1 MDRILHDASY
11 SQEILQL
18 TADTLILV
26 DAEGVCRDVSI
37 HSDLCFMQEKY
48 LLGKN
53 VFDILPEHTRNKV
66 YPEFKRVLNEKVSV
80 TKNFKLPFTHKTYY
94 FKCIMQPYRDMVLCQ
109 YRDITERCNIRL
121 ELEKANERFKEI
133 QRLGRIAIWRYSLLN
148 DAISYDYSPKSEE
161 KDGKAQFK
169 TADYVSHIYKEDK
182 ELFLTWL
189 NNSINNDTFEP
200 VSYRI
205 HHDNDLLYIRML
217 AYTRIRKGSDE
228 IELEGYIQDMT
239 EIRRKERNL
248 DTLTHAI
255 NNAAEEIFAAKED
268 GTLTFVNKKFRELHR
283 VPQNVPLS
291 ELKIHTLPYGAMPEE
306 RWKNMYAIMEVNSY
320 KSFTVPNPIK
330 ENKELLA
337 LEIVTYTVVDENNE
351 KNIWIFGRDI
361 SDQIKFETEIKRT
374 NQILDVTMKNLPASI
389 VVKDVLN
396 NFSYIYR
403 NRDINYNIISDYKM
417 FVGKT
422 DFDVHP
428 YDEAAEKR
436 LLDIEVYQQKKV
448 IHDVLEN
455 HDDKG
460 HVVILDRKKVLVEHK
475 DFSPIVLNIEWD
487 ITELELTKR
496 ELTAAKEKA
505 ERSDRFKSSFLANM
519 SHEIRTPL
527 NAIVGFSRII
537 ADCDNFDERKEYY
550 SIVEANNERL
560 LELINEILDLSK
572 IESGIVDFS
581 IEPVNLFDLC
591 KEIHNAHIFRCPQGV
606 ELIFEKYEPNLVIS
620 SDKNRLFQ
628 VYSNLIGNAF
638 KFVSTGSVKFGYSLE
653 NKLVKFYVTDSGTGI
668 AEDKINK
675 IFDRFVKGENSIQ
688 GTGLGL
694 SICKTII
701 DRLGGNI
708 SVEST
713 LGIGTTF
720 TFTLPCGKFTKKKTH
735 KLSKEGIVT
744 MSSSK
749 SILDNDW
756 ERANVRKENV
766 DKEENEADTILIAE
780 DMDSN
785 FELLNAILS
794 STYNLIRARDGI
806 EAVSLFNDKKPDL
819 ILMDIKM
826 PNMDGLDATRIIR
839 ELSPNIPIIALSA
852 YAYKQD
858 TEEALAAG
866 CNDFLAKPLS
876 VAKLKLILNKWLKN
890 QI

>member
-1 MDRILHDASY
+1 M
-11 SQEILQL
+11 
-18 TADTLILV
+18 
-26 DAEGVCRDVSI
+26 
-37 HSDLCFMQEKY
+37 
-48 LLGKN
+48 
-53 VFDILPEHTRNKV
+53 
-66 YPEFKRVLNEKVSV
+66 
-80 TKNFKLPFTHKTYY
+80 
-94 FKCIMQPYRDMVLCQ
+94 
-109 YRDITERCNIRL
+109 
-121 ELEKANERFKEI
+121 
-133 QRLGRIAIWRYSLLN
+133 
-148 DAISYDYSPKSEE
+148 
-161 KDGKAQFK
+161 
-169 TADYVSHIYKEDK
+169 
-182 ELFLTWL
+182 
-189 NNSINNDTFEP
+189 
-200 VSYRI
+200 
-205 HHDNDLLYIRML
+205 
-217 AYTRIRKGSDE
+217 
-228 IELEGYIQDMT
+228 
-239 EIRRKERNL
+239 
-248 DTLTHAI
+248 
-255 NNAAEEIFAAKED
+255 
-268 GTLTFVNKKFRELHR
+268 
-283 VPQNVPLS
+283 
-291 ELKIHTLPYGAMPEE
+291 
-306 RWKNMYAIMEVNSY
+306 
-320 KSFTVPNPIK
+320 PNPIK

-455 HDDKG
+455 LDDKG

-475 DFSPIVLNIEWD
+475 DFSPIILNIEWD

-537 ADCDNFDERKEYY
+537 ADCDNFDERREYY

-581 IEPVNLFDLC
+581 IGPVNLFDLC
-591 KEIHNAHIFRCPQGV
+591 KEIYNAHIFRCPQGV

-701 DRLGGNI
+701 ERLGGNI

-735 KLSKEGIVT
+735 KLSEEGIVT

-806 EAVSLFNDKKPDL
+806 EAVNLFNDKKPDL

-876 VAKLKLILNKWLKN
+876 VAKLKQILNKWLKN
-890 QI
+890 

>member
-1 MDRILHDASY
+1 MDRILRDASY

-121 ELEKANERFKEI
+121 ELERTNEKLLQVQKTAQISVWKYNSANEI
-133 QRLGRIAIWRYSLLN
+133 ITSIPLSLLN
-148 DAISYDYSPKSEE
+148 IINEPRTVTKTHYAKYIQEDDQEKFLAWLENCVNGNIDQSFNYLTTYSGLPIYIKVQTYSRTINS
-161 KDGKAQFK
+161 DGS
-169 TADYVSHIYKEDK
+169 V
-182 ELFLTWL
+182 
-189 NNSINNDTFEP
+189 
-200 VSYRI
+200 
-205 HHDNDLLYIRML
+205 
-217 AYTRIRKGSDE
+217 
-228 IELEGYIQDMT
+228 ELEGYAQNISNEKKQET
-239 EIRRKERNL
+239 NIN
-248 DTLTHAI
+248 TLTHAI
-255 NNAAEEIFAAKED
+255 DNAAEEIFAAKED
-268 GTLTFVNKKFRELHR
+268 GTLLFVNKRFRELHK
-283 VPQNVPLS
+283 VPEDVPLAN
-291 ELKIHTLPYGAMPEE
+291 LKIHTLPYGAMPEE
-306 RWKNMYAIMEVNSY
+306 RWRKIYAIMEVNSY

-337 LEIVTYTVVDENNE
+337 LEIVTYTVLDENNE

-436 LLDIEVYQQKKV
+436 LMDIEVYQQKKV

-455 HDDKG
+455 LDNKG
-460 HVVILDRKKVLVEHK
+460 HVVILDRKKVLIEHK

-537 ADCDNFDERKEYY
+537 ADCDNIEERREYY

-560 LELINEILDLSK
+560 LGLINEILDLSK

-581 IEPVNLFDLC
+581 IGPVNLFDLC

-606 ELIFEKYEPNLVIS
+606 ELIFEKYEPDLVIS

-701 DRLGGNI
+701 ERLGGNI

-735 KLSKEGIVT
+735 KLSEEGIVT

-876 VAKLKLILNKWLKN
+876 AAKLKQILNKWLKN
-890 QI
+890 

>member
-121 ELEKANERFKEI
+121 ELERTNEKLLQVQKTAQISVWKYNSANEI
-133 QRLGRIAIWRYSLLN
+133 ITSIPLSLLN
-148 DAISYDYSPKSEE
+148 IINEPRTVTKTHYAKYIQEDDQEKFLAWLENCVNGNIDQPLNYLTTYSGTPIYIKVQTYSRTINS
-161 KDGKAQFK
+161 DGS
-169 TADYVSHIYKEDK
+169 V
-182 ELFLTWL
+182 
-189 NNSINNDTFEP
+189 
-200 VSYRI
+200 
-205 HHDNDLLYIRML
+205 
-217 AYTRIRKGSDE
+217 
-228 IELEGYIQDMT
+228 ELEGYAQNISNEKKQET
-239 EIRRKERNL
+239 NIN
-248 DTLTHAI
+248 TLTHAI
-255 NNAAEEIFAAKED
+255 DNAAEEIFAAKED
-268 GTLTFVNKKFRELHR
+268 GTLLFVNKRFREEHK
-283 VPQNVPLS
+283 VPEDVPLAN
-291 ELKIHTLPYGAMPEE
+291 LKIHTLPYGAMPEE
-306 RWKNMYAIMEVNSY
+306 RWKNMYAIMEINSY

-337 LEIVTYTVVDENNE
+337 LEITTYTLLDENNE

-436 LLDIEVYQQKKV
+436 LTDIEVYQQKKV

-455 HDDKG
+455 LDDKG

-537 ADCDNFDERKEYY
+537 ADCDNFEERREYY

-581 IEPVNLFDLC
+581 VEPVNLFDLC
-591 KEIHNAHIFRCPQGV
+591 KEIYNAHIFRCPQGV

-668 AEDKINK
+668 AEDKINE

-701 DRLGGNI
+701 ERLGGNI

-735 KLSKEGIVT
+735 KLSEEGIVT

-876 VAKLKLILNKWLKN
+876 VAKLKQILNKWLKN
-890 QI
+890 

>member
-1 MDRILHDASY
+1 MDRILRDASY

-121 ELEKANERFKEI
+121 ELEKANEK
-133 QRLGRIAIWRYSLLN
+133 LL
-148 DAISYDYSPKSEE
+148 
-161 KDGKAQFK
+161 QVQK
-169 TADYVSHIYKEDK
+169 TAQISVWKYSSGNELITFIPLALLGTTNEMRKETKNKYASFIREEEQQRFTEWLDNCVNGNIDQSFNYLTTYSGLPIYIKVQIYSR
-182 ELFLTWL
+182 TI
-189 NNSINNDTFEP
+189 NSD
-200 VSYRI
+200 
-205 HHDNDLLYIRML
+205 
-217 AYTRIRKGSDE
+217 GSV
-228 IELEGYIQDMT
+228 ELEGYTQNISSEKKQET
-239 EIRRKERNL
+239 NIN
-248 DTLTHAI
+248 TLTHAI
-255 NNAAEEIFAAKED
+255 DNAAEEIFAAKED
-268 GTLTFVNKKFRELHR
+268 GTLLFVNKRFRELHK
-283 VPQNVPLS
+283 VPEDVPLAN
-291 ELKIHTLPYGAMPEE
+291 LKIHTLPYGAMPEE
-306 RWKNMYAIMEVNSY
+306 RWRNIYAIMEVNSY

-337 LEIVTYTVVDENNE
+337 LEIFSYTVVDENNE

-436 LLDIEVYQQKKV
+436 LMDIEVYQQKKV

-455 HDDKG
+455 LDDKG
-460 HVVILDRKKVLVEHK
+460 HVVILDRKKVLIEHK
-475 DFSPIVLNIEWD
+475 DFSPIILNIEWD

-537 ADCDNFDERKEYY
+537 ADCDNFEERKEYY

-581 IEPVNLFDLC
+581 VGPVNLFDLC
-591 KEIHNAHIFRCPQGV
+591 KEIYNAHIFRCPQGV

-668 AEDKINK
+668 AEDKINE

-701 DRLGGNI
+701 ERLGGNI

-735 KLSKEGIVT
+735 KLSEEGIVT

-806 EAVSLFNDKKPDL
+806 EAVNLFNDKKPDL

-876 VAKLKLILNKWLKN
+876 VAKLKQILNKWLKN
-890 QI
+890 

>member
-121 ELEKANERFKEI
+121 ELEKANEKLLQVQKTAQISVWKYNSANEI
-133 QRLGRIAIWRYSLLN
+133 ITSIPLSLLN
-148 DAISYDYSPKSEE
+148 IINEPRTVTKTHYAKYIQEDDQEKFLAWLENCVNGNIDQSFNYLTTYSGLPIYIKVQTYSRTINS
-161 KDGKAQFK
+161 DGS
-169 TADYVSHIYKEDK
+169 V
-182 ELFLTWL
+182 
-189 NNSINNDTFEP
+189 
-200 VSYRI
+200 
-205 HHDNDLLYIRML
+205 
-217 AYTRIRKGSDE
+217 
-228 IELEGYIQDMT
+228 ELEGYAQNISNEKKQET
-239 EIRRKERNL
+239 NIN
-248 DTLTHAI
+248 TLTHAI
-255 NNAAEEIFAAKED
+255 DNAAEEIFAAKED
-268 GTLTFVNKKFRELHR
+268 GTLLFVNKRFRELHK
-283 VPQNVPLS
+283 VPEDVPLAN
-291 ELKIHTLPYGAMPEE
+291 LKIHTLPYGAMPEE
-306 RWKNMYAIMEVNSY
+306 RWRNIYAIMEVNSY
-320 KSFTVPNPIK
+320 KSFIVPNPIK
-330 ENKELLA
+330 ENKELQA
-337 LEIVTYTVVDENNE
+337 LEIVTYTVLDENHE
-351 KNIWIFGRDI
+351 KNIWVFGRDI

-403 NRDINYNIISDYKM
+403 NRDINYNIIRDYKT

-436 LLDIEVYQQKKV
+436 LMDIEVYQQKKV

-455 HDDKG
+455 LDDKG
-460 HVVILDRKKVLVEHK
+460 HVVILDRKKVLVEHR
-475 DFSPIVLNIEWD
+475 DFSPIILNIEWD

-537 ADCDNFDERKEYY
+537 ADCDNIDERKEYY

-560 LELINEILDLSK
+560 LGLINEILDLSK

-581 IEPVNLFDLC
+581 IGPVNLFDLC
-591 KEIHNAHIFRCPQGV
+591 KEIYNAHIFRCPQGV
-606 ELIFEKYEPNLVIS
+606 ELVFEKYEPDLVIT

-701 DRLGGNI
+701 ERLGGNI

-735 KLSKEGIVT
+735 KLSEEGIVT

-806 EAVSLFNDKKPDL
+806 EAVNLFNDKKPNL

-876 VAKLKLILNKWLKN
+876 VAKLKQILNKWLKN
-890 QI
+890 

>member
-121 ELEKANERFKEI
+121 ELERTNEKLLQVQKTAQISVWKYNSANEI
-133 QRLGRIAIWRYSLLN
+133 ITSIPLSLLN
-148 DAISYDYSPKSEE
+148 IINEPRTVTKTHYAKYIQEDDQEKFLAWLENCVNGNIDQPLNYLTTYSGTPIYIKVQTYSRTINS
-161 KDGKAQFK
+161 DGS
-169 TADYVSHIYKEDK
+169 V
-182 ELFLTWL
+182 
-189 NNSINNDTFEP
+189 
-200 VSYRI
+200 
-205 HHDNDLLYIRML
+205 
-217 AYTRIRKGSDE
+217 
-228 IELEGYIQDMT
+228 ELEGYAQNISNEKKQET
-239 EIRRKERNL
+239 NIN
-248 DTLTHAI
+248 TLTHAI
-255 NNAAEEIFAAKED
+255 DNAAEEIFAAKED
-268 GTLTFVNKKFRELHR
+268 GTLLFVNKRFRELHK
-283 VPQNVPLS
+283 VPEDVPLAN
-291 ELKIHTLPYGAMPEE
+291 LKIHTLPYGAMPEE
-306 RWKNMYAIMEVNSY
+306 RWRNMYAIMEVNSY
-320 KSFTVPNPIK
+320 KYFTVPNPIK

-337 LEIVTYTVVDENNE
+337 LEITTYTLLDENNE

-403 NRDINYNIISDYKM
+403 NRDINYNIIRDYKT

-448 IHDVLEN
+448 IHDILEN
-455 HDDKG
+455 LDDKG
-460 HVVILDRKKVLVEHK
+460 HVVILDRKKVLIEHK

-537 ADCDNFDERKEYY
+537 ADCDNIEERREYY

-560 LELINEILDLSK
+560 LGLINEILDLSK

-581 IEPVNLFDLC
+581 IGPVNLFDLC

-735 KLSKEGIVT
+735 KLSEEGIVT

-876 VAKLKLILNKWLKN
+876 VAKLKQILNKWLKN
-890 QI
+890 

>member
-121 ELEKANERFKEI
+121 ELERTNEKLLQVQKTAQISVWKYNSANEI
-133 QRLGRIAIWRYSLLN
+133 ITSIPLSLLN
-148 DAISYDYSPKSEE
+148 IINEPRTVTKTHYAKYIQEDDQEKFLAWLENCVNGNIDQPLNYLTTYSGTPIYIKVQTYSRTINS
-161 KDGKAQFK
+161 DGS
-169 TADYVSHIYKEDK
+169 V
-182 ELFLTWL
+182 
-189 NNSINNDTFEP
+189 
-200 VSYRI
+200 
-205 HHDNDLLYIRML
+205 
-217 AYTRIRKGSDE
+217 
-228 IELEGYIQDMT
+228 ELEGYAQNISNEKKQET
-239 EIRRKERNL
+239 NIN
-248 DTLTHAI
+248 TLTHAI
-255 NNAAEEIFAAKED
+255 DNAAEEIFAAKED
-268 GTLTFVNKKFRELHR
+268 GTLLFVNKRFRELHK
-283 VPQNVPLS
+283 VPEDVPLAN
-291 ELKIHTLPYGAMPEE
+291 LKIHTLSYGAMPEE
-306 RWKNMYAIMEVNSY
+306 RWRNIYAIVEVNSY
-320 KSFTVPNPIK
+320 KYFTVPNPIE

-337 LEIVTYTVVDENNE
+337 LEITTYTLLDENNE

-361 SDQIKFETEIKRT
+361 SDQIKIETEIKRT

-455 HDDKG
+455 LDDKG
-460 HVVILDRKKVLVEHK
+460 HVVILDRKKVLVEHR
-475 DFSPIVLNIEWD
+475 DFSPIILNIEWD

-537 ADCDNFDERKEYY
+537 ADCDNFEERREYY

-581 IEPVNLFDLC
+581 VGPVNLFDLC

-701 DRLGGNI
+701 ERLGGNI

-735 KLSKEGIVT
+735 KLSEEGIVT

-785 FELLNAILS
+785 FELLKAILS

-806 EAVSLFNDKKPDL
+806 EAVNLFNDKKPDL

-826 PNMDGLDATRIIR
+826 PNMDGLDAARIIR

-890 QI
+890 

>member
-1 MDRILHDASY
+1 M
-11 SQEILQL
+11 
-18 TADTLILV
+18 
-26 DAEGVCRDVSI
+26 
-37 HSDLCFMQEKY
+37 
-48 LLGKN
+48 
-53 VFDILPEHTRNKV
+53 
-66 YPEFKRVLNEKVSV
+66 
-80 TKNFKLPFTHKTYY
+80 
-94 FKCIMQPYRDMVLCQ
+94 
-109 YRDITERCNIRL
+109 
-121 ELEKANERFKEI
+121 
-133 QRLGRIAIWRYSLLN
+133 
-148 DAISYDYSPKSEE
+148 
-161 KDGKAQFK
+161 
-169 TADYVSHIYKEDK
+169 
-182 ELFLTWL
+182 
-189 NNSINNDTFEP
+189 
-200 VSYRI
+200 
-205 HHDNDLLYIRML
+205 
-217 AYTRIRKGSDE
+217 
-228 IELEGYIQDMT
+228 
-239 EIRRKERNL
+239 
-248 DTLTHAI
+248 
-255 NNAAEEIFAAKED
+255 
-268 GTLTFVNKKFRELHR
+268 
-283 VPQNVPLS
+283 
-291 ELKIHTLPYGAMPEE
+291 
-306 RWKNMYAIMEVNSY
+306 
-320 KSFTVPNPIK
+320 PNPIK

-436 LLDIEVYQQKKV
+436 LMDIEVYQQKKV

-455 HDDKG
+455 LDDKG

-537 ADCDNFDERKEYY
+537 ADCDNFDERREYY

-581 IEPVNLFDLC
+581 IGPVNLFDLC

-701 DRLGGNI
+701 ERLGGNI

-735 KLSKEGIVT
+735 KLSEEGIVT

-806 EAVSLFNDKKPDL
+806 EAVNLFNDKKPDL

-876 VAKLKLILNKWLKN
+876 VAKLKQILNKWLKN
-890 QI
+890 

>member
-121 ELEKANERFKEI
+121 ELERTNEKLLQVQKTAQISVWKYNSANEI
-133 QRLGRIAIWRYSLLN
+133 ITSIPLSLLN
-148 DAISYDYSPKSEE
+148 IINEPRTVTKTHYAKYIQEDDQEKFLAWLENCVNGNIDQSFNYLTTYSGLPIYIKVQTYSRRINS
-161 KDGKAQFK
+161 DGS
-169 TADYVSHIYKEDK
+169 V
-182 ELFLTWL
+182 
-189 NNSINNDTFEP
+189 
-200 VSYRI
+200 
-205 HHDNDLLYIRML
+205 
-217 AYTRIRKGSDE
+217 
-228 IELEGYIQDMT
+228 ELEGYAQNISNEKKQET
-239 EIRRKERNL
+239 NIN
-248 DTLTHAI
+248 TLTHAI
-255 NNAAEEIFAAKED
+255 DNAAEEIFAAKED
-268 GTLTFVNKKFRELHR
+268 GTLLFVNKRFREFHK
-283 VPQNVPLS
+283 VPEDVPLAN
-291 ELKIHTLPYGAMPEE
+291 LKIHTLPYGAMSIE
-306 RWKNMYAIMEVNSY
+306 RWKGIYSTMEINSY

-361 SDQIKFETEIKRT
+361 SDQIRFETEIKRT

-436 LLDIEVYQQKKV
+436 LMDIEVYQQKKV

-455 HDDKG
+455 LDDKG

-537 ADCDNFDERKEYY
+537 ADCDNFEERREYY

-560 LELINEILDLSK
+560 LGLINEILDLSK

-581 IEPVNLFDLC
+581 IGPVNLFDLC
-591 KEIHNAHIFRCPQGV
+591 KEIYNAHIFRCPQGV

-701 DRLGGNI
+701 ERLGGNI

-735 KLSKEGIVT
+735 KLSEEGIVT

-876 VAKLKLILNKWLKN
+876 VAKLKQILNKWLKN
-890 QI
+890 

>member
-121 ELEKANERFKEI
+121 ELERTNEKLLQVQKTAQISVWKYNSANEI
-133 QRLGRIAIWRYSLLN
+133 ITSIPLSLLN
-148 DAISYDYSPKSEE
+148 IINEPRTVTKTHYAKYIQEDDQEKFLAWLENCVNGNIDQSFNYLTTYSGLPIYIKVQTYSRTINS
-161 KDGKAQFK
+161 DGS
-169 TADYVSHIYKEDK
+169 V
-182 ELFLTWL
+182 
-189 NNSINNDTFEP
+189 
-200 VSYRI
+200 
-205 HHDNDLLYIRML
+205 
-217 AYTRIRKGSDE
+217 
-228 IELEGYIQDMT
+228 ELEGYTQNISNEKKQET
-239 EIRRKERNL
+239 NIN
-248 DTLTHAI
+248 TLTHAI
-255 NNAAEEIFAAKED
+255 DNAAEEIFAAKED
-268 GTLTFVNKKFRELHR
+268 GTLLFVNKRFRELHK
-283 VPQNVPLS
+283 VPEDVPLAN
-291 ELKIHTLPYGAMPEE
+291 LKIQTLAYGAMSEE
-306 RWKNMYAIMEVNSY
+306 RWRNMYAIMEVNSY

-337 LEIVTYTVVDENNE
+337 LEIVTYTVLDENNE

-455 HDDKG
+455 LDDKG
-460 HVVILDRKKVLVEHK
+460 HVVILDRKKVLVEHR
-475 DFSPIVLNIEWD
+475 DFSPIILNIEWD

-537 ADCDNFDERKEYY
+537 ADCDNIEERREYY

-560 LELINEILDLSK
+560 LGLINEILDLSK

-591 KEIHNAHIFRCPQGV
+591 KEIYNAHIFRCPQGV

-668 AEDKINK
+668 AEDKINE

-701 DRLGGNI
+701 ERLGGNI

-735 KLSKEGIVT
+735 KLSEEGIVT

-839 ELSPNIPIIALSA
+839 ELSPDIPIIALSA

-876 VAKLKLILNKWLKN
+876 VAKLKQILNKWLKN
-890 QI
+890 

>member
-1 MDRILHDASY
+1 MDRILRDASY

-53 VFDILPEHTRNKV
+53 VFDILPEHTRVKV

-121 ELEKANERFKEI
+121 ELERTNEKLLQVQKTAQISVWKYNSANEI
-133 QRLGRIAIWRYSLLN
+133 ITSIPLSLLN
-148 DAISYDYSPKSEE
+148 IINEPRTVTKTHYAKYIQEDDQEKFLAWLENCVNGNIDQSFNYLTTYSGLPIYIKVQTYSRTINS
-161 KDGKAQFK
+161 DGS
-169 TADYVSHIYKEDK
+169 V
-182 ELFLTWL
+182 
-189 NNSINNDTFEP
+189 
-200 VSYRI
+200 
-205 HHDNDLLYIRML
+205 
-217 AYTRIRKGSDE
+217 
-228 IELEGYIQDMT
+228 ELEGYAQNISNEKKQET
-239 EIRRKERNL
+239 NIN
-248 DTLTHAI
+248 TLTHAI
-255 NNAAEEIFAAKED
+255 DNAAEEIFAAKED
-268 GTLTFVNKKFRELHR
+268 GTLLFVNKRFRELHK
-283 VPQNVPLS
+283 VPEDVPIAN
-291 ELKIHTLPYGAMPEE
+291 LKIHTLPYGAMPEE
-306 RWKNMYAIMEVNSY
+306 RWRNIYAIMEVNSY

-403 NRDINYNIISDYKM
+403 NRDINYNIIRDYKT

-455 HDDKG
+455 LDNKG
-460 HVVILDRKKVLVEHK
+460 HVVILDRKKVLIEHK
-475 DFSPIVLNIEWD
+475 DFSPIILNIEWD

-537 ADCDNFDERKEYY
+537 ADCDNFDERREYY

-560 LELINEILDLSK
+560 LGLINEILDLSK

-581 IEPVNLFDLC
+581 IGPVNLFDLC

-653 NKLVKFYVTDSGTGI
+653 NKLVKFYVTDSGIGI

-735 KLSKEGIVT
+735 KLSEEGIVT

-839 ELSPNIPIIALSA
+839 ELSPDIPIIALSA

-876 VAKLKLILNKWLKN
+876 AAKLKQILNKWLKN
-890 QI
+890 

>member
-1 MDRILHDASY
+1 MDRILRDASY

-121 ELEKANERFKEI
+121 ELERTNEKLLQVQKTAQISVWKYNSANEI
-133 QRLGRIAIWRYSLLN
+133 ITSIPLSLLN
-148 DAISYDYSPKSEE
+148 IINEPRTVTKTHYAKYIQEDDQEKFLAWLENCVNGNIDQSFNYLTTYSGLPIYIKVQTYSRTINS
-161 KDGKAQFK
+161 DGS
-169 TADYVSHIYKEDK
+169 V
-182 ELFLTWL
+182 
-189 NNSINNDTFEP
+189 
-200 VSYRI
+200 
-205 HHDNDLLYIRML
+205 
-217 AYTRIRKGSDE
+217 
-228 IELEGYIQDMT
+228 ELEGYAQNISNEKKQET
-239 EIRRKERNL
+239 NIN
-248 DTLTHAI
+248 TLTHAI
-255 NNAAEEIFAAKED
+255 DNAAEEIFAAKED
-268 GTLTFVNKKFRELHR
+268 GTLLFVNKRFRELHK
-283 VPQNVPLS
+283 VPEDVPLAN
-291 ELKIHTLPYGAMPEE
+291 LKIHTLPYGAMPEE
-306 RWKNMYAIMEVNSY
+306 RWRNIYAIMEVNSY
-320 KSFTVPNPIK
+320 KSFIVPNPIK
-330 ENKELLA
+330 ENKELQA
-337 LEIVTYTVVDENNE
+337 LEIVTYTVLDENHE
-351 KNIWIFGRDI
+351 KNIWVFGRDI

-436 LLDIEVYQQKKV
+436 LMDIEVYQQKKV

-455 HDDKG
+455 LDDKG
-460 HVVILDRKKVLVEHK
+460 HVVILDRKKVLVEHR
-475 DFSPIVLNIEWD
+475 DFSPIILNIEWD

-527 NAIVGFSRII
+527 NAIIGFSRII

-560 LELINEILDLSK
+560 LGLINEILDLSK

-581 IEPVNLFDLC
+581 IGPVNLFDLC
-591 KEIHNAHIFRCPQGV
+591 KEIYNAHIFRCPQGV
-606 ELIFEKYEPNLVIS
+606 ELVFEKYEPNLVIS

-653 NKLVKFYVTDSGTGI
+653 NKLVKFYVTDSGIGI

-735 KLSKEGIVT
+735 KLSEEGIVT

-806 EAVSLFNDKKPDL
+806 EAVNLFNDKKPDL

-876 VAKLKLILNKWLKN
+876 VAKLKQILNKWLKN
-890 QI
+890 

>member
-121 ELEKANERFKEI
+121 ELERTNEKLLQVQKTAQISVWKYNSANEI
-133 QRLGRIAIWRYSLLN
+133 ITSIPLSLLN
-148 DAISYDYSPKSEE
+148 IINEPRTVTKTHYAKYIQEDDQEKFLAWLENCVNGNIDQPLNYLTTYSGTPIYIKVQTYSRTINS
-161 KDGKAQFK
+161 DGS
-169 TADYVSHIYKEDK
+169 V
-182 ELFLTWL
+182 
-189 NNSINNDTFEP
+189 
-200 VSYRI
+200 
-205 HHDNDLLYIRML
+205 
-217 AYTRIRKGSDE
+217 
-228 IELEGYIQDMT
+228 ELEGYAQNISNEKKQET
-239 EIRRKERNL
+239 NIN
-248 DTLTHAI
+248 TLTHAI
-255 NNAAEEIFAAKED
+255 DNAAEEIFAAKED
-268 GTLTFVNKKFRELHR
+268 GTLLFVNKRFRELHK
-283 VPQNVPLS
+283 VPEDVPLANF
-291 ELKIHTLPYGAMPEE
+291 KIHTLPYGAMPEE
-306 RWKNMYAIMEVNSY
+306 RWRNMYAIMEINSY

-337 LEIVTYTVVDENNE
+337 LEITTYTLLDENNE

-403 NRDINYNIISDYKM
+403 NRDINYNIIRDYKT

-448 IHDVLEN
+448 IHDILEN
-455 HDDKG
+455 LDDKG
-460 HVVILDRKKVLVEHK
+460 HVVILDRKKVLIEHK
-475 DFSPIVLNIEWD
+475 DFSPIILNIEWD

-537 ADCDNFDERKEYY
+537 ADCDNFEERREYY

-560 LELINEILDLSK
+560 LGLINEILDLSK

-581 IEPVNLFDLC
+581 VEPVNLFDLC
-591 KEIHNAHIFRCPQGV
+591 KEIYNAHIFRCPQGV

-701 DRLGGNI
+701 ERLGGNI

-735 KLSKEGIVT
+735 KLSEEGIVT

-876 VAKLKLILNKWLKN
+876 VAKLKQILNKWLKN
-890 QI
+890 

>member
-1 MDRILHDASY
+1 MDRILRDASY

-121 ELEKANERFKEI
+121 ELERTNEKLLQVQKTAQISVWKYNSANEI
-133 QRLGRIAIWRYSLLN
+133 ITSIPLSLLN
-148 DAISYDYSPKSEE
+148 IINEPRTVTKTHYAKYIQEDDQEKFLAWLENCVNGNIDQSFNYLTTYSGLPIYIKVQTYSRTINS
-161 KDGKAQFK
+161 DGS
-169 TADYVSHIYKEDK
+169 V
-182 ELFLTWL
+182 
-189 NNSINNDTFEP
+189 
-200 VSYRI
+200 
-205 HHDNDLLYIRML
+205 
-217 AYTRIRKGSDE
+217 
-228 IELEGYIQDMT
+228 ELEGYAQNISNEKKQET
-239 EIRRKERNL
+239 NIN
-248 DTLTHAI
+248 TLTHAI
-255 NNAAEEIFAAKED
+255 DNAAEEIFAAKED
-268 GTLTFVNKKFRELHR
+268 GTLLFVNKRFRELHK
-283 VPQNVPLS
+283 VPEDVPLAN
-291 ELKIHTLPYGAMPEE
+291 LKIHTLPYGAMPEE
-306 RWKNMYAIMEVNSY
+306 RWRKIYAIMEVNSY

-337 LEIVTYTVVDENNE
+337 LEIVTYTVLDENNE

-403 NRDINYNIISDYKM
+403 NRDINYNIIRDYKT

-436 LLDIEVYQQKKV
+436 LMDIEVYQQKKV

-455 HDDKG
+455 LDNKG
-460 HVVILDRKKVLVEHK
+460 HVVILDRKKVLVEHR
-475 DFSPIVLNIEWD
+475 DFSPIILNIEWD

-537 ADCDNFDERKEYY
+537 ADCDNFDERREYY

-560 LELINEILDLSK
+560 LGLINEILDLSK

-581 IEPVNLFDLC
+581 IGPVNLFDLC

-701 DRLGGNI
+701 ERLGGNI

-735 KLSKEGIVT
+735 KLSEEGIVT

-876 VAKLKLILNKWLKN
+876 VAKLKQILNKWLKN
-890 QI
+890 

>member
-121 ELEKANERFKEI
+121 ELERTNEKLLQVQKTAQISVWKYNSANEI
-133 QRLGRIAIWRYSLLN
+133 ITSIPLSLLN
-148 DAISYDYSPKSEE
+148 IINEPRTVTKTHYAKYIQEDDQEKFLAWLENCVNGNIDQPLNYLTTYSGTPIYIKVQTYSRTINS
-161 KDGKAQFK
+161 DGS
-169 TADYVSHIYKEDK
+169 V
-182 ELFLTWL
+182 
-189 NNSINNDTFEP
+189 
-200 VSYRI
+200 
-205 HHDNDLLYIRML
+205 
-217 AYTRIRKGSDE
+217 
-228 IELEGYIQDMT
+228 ELEGYAQNISNEKKQET
-239 EIRRKERNL
+239 NIN
-248 DTLTHAI
+248 TLTHAI
-255 NNAAEEIFAAKED
+255 DNAAEEIFAAKED
-268 GTLTFVNKKFRELHR
+268 GTLLFVNKRFRELHK
-283 VPQNVPLS
+283 VPEDVPLAN
-291 ELKIHTLPYGAMPEE
+291 LKIHTLPYGAMHEE
-306 RWKNMYAIMEVNSY
+306 RWRNMYAIMEINSY

-337 LEIVTYTVVDENNE
+337 LEITTYTLLDENNE

-374 NQILDVTMKNLPASI
+374 NQILNVTMKNLPASI

-403 NRDINYNIISDYKM
+403 NRDINYNIIRDYKT

-448 IHDVLEN
+448 IHDILEN
-455 HDDKG
+455 LDDKG
-460 HVVILDRKKVLVEHK
+460 HVVILDRKKVLVEHR
-475 DFSPIVLNIEWD
+475 DFSPIILNIEWD

-537 ADCDNFDERKEYY
+537 ADCDNFEERREYY

-560 LELINEILDLSK
+560 LGLINEILDLSK

-581 IEPVNLFDLC
+581 VEPVNLFDLC
-591 KEIHNAHIFRCPQGV
+591 KEIYNAHIFRCPQGV

-668 AEDKINK
+668 AEDKINE

-701 DRLGGNI
+701 ERLGGNI

-735 KLSKEGIVT
+735 KLSEEGIVT

-785 FELLNAILS
+785 FELLKAILS

-806 EAVSLFNDKKPDL
+806 EAVNLFNDKKPDL

-890 QI
+890 

>member
-121 ELEKANERFKEI
+121 ELERTNEKLLQVQKTAQISVWKYNSANEI
-133 QRLGRIAIWRYSLLN
+133 ITSIPLSLLN
-148 DAISYDYSPKSEE
+148 IINEPRTVTKTHYAKYIQEDDQEKFLAWLENCVNGNIDQPLNYLTTYSGTPIYIKVQTYSRTINS
-161 KDGKAQFK
+161 DGS
-169 TADYVSHIYKEDK
+169 V
-182 ELFLTWL
+182 
-189 NNSINNDTFEP
+189 
-200 VSYRI
+200 
-205 HHDNDLLYIRML
+205 
-217 AYTRIRKGSDE
+217 
-228 IELEGYIQDMT
+228 ELEGYAQNISNEKKQET
-239 EIRRKERNL
+239 NIN
-248 DTLTHAI
+248 TLTHAI
-255 NNAAEEIFAAKED
+255 DNAAEEIFAAKED
-268 GTLTFVNKKFRELHR
+268 GTLLFVNKRFRELHK
-283 VPQNVPLS
+283 VPEDVPLAN
-291 ELKIHTLPYGAMPEE
+291 LKIHTLPYGAMPEE
-306 RWKNMYAIMEVNSY
+306 RWRNMYAIMEVNSY
-320 KSFTVPNPIK
+320 KYFTVPNPIE

-337 LEIVTYTVVDENNE
+337 LEITTYTLLDENNE

-361 SDQIKFETEIKRT
+361 SDQIKIETEIKRT

-436 LLDIEVYQQKKV
+436 LMDIEVYQQKKV

-460 HVVILDRKKVLVEHK
+460 HVVILDRKKVLVEHR
-475 DFSPIVLNIEWD
+475 DFSPIILNIEWD

-537 ADCDNFDERKEYY
+537 AGCDNFEERKEYY

-591 KEIHNAHIFRCPQGV
+591 KEIYNAHIFRCPQGV

-735 KLSKEGIVT
+735 KLSEEGIVT

-766 DKEENEADTILIAE
+766 DKKENEADTILIAE

-806 EAVSLFNDKKPDL
+806 EAVILFNDKKPDL

-876 VAKLKLILNKWLKN
+876 AAKLKQILNKWLKN
-890 QI
+890 

>member
-37 HSDLCFMQEKY
+37 HSNLCFIQEKY

-53 VFDILPEHTRNKV
+53 VFDIMPEHTRSKV
-66 YPEFKRVLNEKVSV
+66 YPEFKRVLNEKVSI

-121 ELEKANERFKEI
+121 ELERTNKKLLQVQRTAQISTWKYNSANEI
-133 QRLGRIAIWRYSLLN
+133 ITSIPLSLLN
-148 DAISYDYSPKSEE
+148 TINEPRTVTKTHYAKYIQEDNQEKFLVWLENCVNGHIDQHLNYLTTYSGSPIYIKVQTYSRTINS
-161 KDGKAQFK
+161 DGS
-169 TADYVSHIYKEDK
+169 V
-182 ELFLTWL
+182 
-189 NNSINNDTFEP
+189 
-200 VSYRI
+200 
-205 HHDNDLLYIRML
+205 
-217 AYTRIRKGSDE
+217 
-228 IELEGYIQDMT
+228 ELEGYAQNISNEKKQET
-239 EIRRKERNL
+239 NIN
-248 DTLTHAI
+248 TLTHAI
-255 NNAAEEIFAAKED
+255 DNAAEEIFAAKED
-268 GTLTFVNKKFRELHR
+268 GTLLFVNKRFRELHK
-283 VPQNVPLS
+283 VPEDVPLAN
-291 ELKIHTLPYGAMPEE
+291 LKIHTLPYGAMSIE
-306 RWKNMYAIMEVNSY
+306 RWKGIYSTMEINSY
-320 KSFTVPNPIK
+320 KSFIVRNPIK
-330 ENKELLA
+330 ENKELLG
-337 LEIVTYTVVDENNE
+337 LEIVTYTLLDENHE

-361 SDQIKFETEIKRT
+361 SDQIRFETEIKRT

-389 VVKDVLN
+389 VVKDVFN
-396 NFSYIYR
+396 DFSYIYR
-403 NRDINYNIISDYKM
+403 NRDANYNIINDYKV

-422 DFDVHP
+422 DFDIHP
-428 YDEAAEKR
+428 YNVAGQKR
-436 LLDIEVYQQKKV
+436 LLDTEVYQQKTV
-448 IHDVLEN
+448 VHDILEN
-455 HDDKG
+455 LDDKG
-460 HVVILDRKKVLVEHK
+460 HVVILDRKKVLIEHK
-475 DFSPIVLNIEWD
+475 DFSPIILNIEWD

-505 ERSDRFKSSFLANM
+505 ERSDRFKSTFLANM

-537 ADCDNFDERKEYY
+537 ADCDNIEERKEYY

-560 LELINEILDLSK
+560 LGLINEILDLSK

-581 IEPVNLFDLC
+581 LGPVNLFDLC
-591 KEIHNAHIFRCPQGV
+591 KEIYNAHIFRCPQGV

-701 DRLGGNI
+701 ERLGGNI

-735 KLSKEGIVT
+735 KLSEEGIVT

-766 DKEENEADTILIAE
+766 DKEGNEADTILIAE

-839 ELSPNIPIIALSA
+839 ELSLDIPIIALSA

-876 VAKLKLILNKWLKN
+876 AAKLKQILNKWLKN
-890 QI
+890 

>member
-121 ELEKANERFKEI
+121 ELERTNEKLLQVQKTAQISVWKYNSANEI
-133 QRLGRIAIWRYSLLN
+133 ITSIPLSLLN
-148 DAISYDYSPKSEE
+148 IINEPRTVTKTHYAKYIQEDDQEKFLAWLENCVNGNIDQPLNYLTTYSGTPIYIKVQTYSRTINS
-161 KDGKAQFK
+161 DGS
-169 TADYVSHIYKEDK
+169 V
-182 ELFLTWL
+182 
-189 NNSINNDTFEP
+189 
-200 VSYRI
+200 
-205 HHDNDLLYIRML
+205 
-217 AYTRIRKGSDE
+217 
-228 IELEGYIQDMT
+228 ELEGYAQNISNEKKQET
-239 EIRRKERNL
+239 NIN
-248 DTLTHAI
+248 TLTHAI
-255 NNAAEEIFAAKED
+255 DNAAEEIFAAKED
-268 GTLTFVNKKFRELHR
+268 GTLLFVNKRFREEHK
-283 VPQNVPLS
+283 VPEDVPLAN
-291 ELKIHTLPYGAMPEE
+291 LKIHTLPYGAMSEE
-306 RWKNMYAIMEVNSY
+306 RWRNMYAIMEVNSY
-320 KSFTVPNPIK
+320 KSFTVTNPIK

-337 LEIVTYTVVDENNE
+337 LEITTYTLLDENNE

-403 NRDINYNIISDYKM
+403 NRDINYNIIRDYKT

-448 IHDVLEN
+448 IHDILEN
-455 HDDKG
+455 LDDKG

-537 ADCDNFDERKEYY
+537 ADCDNIEERREYY

-560 LELINEILDLSK
+560 LGLINEILDLSK

-581 IEPVNLFDLC
+581 IGPVNMFDLC
-591 KEIHNAHIFRCPQGV
+591 KEIYNAHIFRCPQGV

-668 AEDKINK
+668 AEDKINE

-701 DRLGGNI
+701 ERLGGNI

-720 TFTLPCGKFTKKKTH
+720 TFTLPCGKCTKKKTH
-735 KLSKEGIVT
+735 KLSEEGIVT

-806 EAVSLFNDKKPDL
+806 EAVNLFNDKKPDL

-876 VAKLKLILNKWLKN
+876 VAKLKQILNKWLKN
-890 QI
+890 

>member
-1 MDRILHDASY
+1 MDRILRDASY

-53 VFDILPEHTRNKV
+53 VFDILPEHTRVKV

-121 ELEKANERFKEI
+121 ELERTNEKLLQVQKTAQISVWKYNSANEI
-133 QRLGRIAIWRYSLLN
+133 ITSIPLSLLN
-148 DAISYDYSPKSEE
+148 IINEPRTVTKTHYAKYIQEDDQEKFLVWLENCVNGNIDQSFNYLTTYSGLPIYIKVQTYSRTINS
-161 KDGKAQFK
+161 DGS
-169 TADYVSHIYKEDK
+169 V
-182 ELFLTWL
+182 
-189 NNSINNDTFEP
+189 
-200 VSYRI
+200 
-205 HHDNDLLYIRML
+205 
-217 AYTRIRKGSDE
+217 
-228 IELEGYIQDMT
+228 ELEGYAQNISNEKKQET
-239 EIRRKERNL
+239 NIN
-248 DTLTHAI
+248 TLTHAI
-255 NNAAEEIFAAKED
+255 DNAAEEIFAAKED
-268 GTLTFVNKKFRELHR
+268 GTLLFVNKRFRELHK
-283 VPQNVPLS
+283 VPEDVPLAN
-291 ELKIHTLPYGAMPEE
+291 LKIHTLPYGAMPEE
-306 RWKNMYAIMEVNSY
+306 RWRNIYAIMEVNSY
-320 KSFTVPNPIK
+320 KYFTVPNPIE

-337 LEIVTYTVVDENNE
+337 LEITTYTLLDENNE

-448 IHDVLEN
+448 IHDILEN
-455 HDDKG
+455 LDDKG
-460 HVVILDRKKVLVEHK
+460 HVVILDRKKVLIEHK

-537 ADCDNFDERKEYY
+537 ADCDNIEERREYY

-560 LELINEILDLSK
+560 LGLINEILDLSK

-581 IEPVNLFDLC
+581 IGPVNLFDLC

-735 KLSKEGIVT
+735 KLSEEGIVT

-806 EAVSLFNDKKPDL
+806 EAVNLFNDKKPNL

-876 VAKLKLILNKWLKN
+876 VAKLKQILNKWLKN
-890 QI
+890 

>member
-121 ELEKANERFKEI
+121 ELERTNEKLLQVQKTAQISVWKYNSANEI
-133 QRLGRIAIWRYSLLN
+133 ITSIPLSLLN
-148 DAISYDYSPKSEE
+148 IINEPRTVTKTHYAKYIQEDDQEKFLAWLENCVNGNIDQPLNYLTTYSGTPIYIKVQTYSRTINS
-161 KDGKAQFK
+161 DGS
-169 TADYVSHIYKEDK
+169 V
-182 ELFLTWL
+182 
-189 NNSINNDTFEP
+189 
-200 VSYRI
+200 
-205 HHDNDLLYIRML
+205 
-217 AYTRIRKGSDE
+217 
-228 IELEGYIQDMT
+228 ELEGYAQNISNEKKQET
-239 EIRRKERNL
+239 NIN
-248 DTLTHAI
+248 TLTHAI
-255 NNAAEEIFAAKED
+255 DNAAEEIFAAKED
-268 GTLTFVNKKFRELHR
+268 GTLLFVNKRFRELHK
-283 VPQNVPLS
+283 VPEDVPLAN
-291 ELKIHTLPYGAMPEE
+291 LKIHTLPYGAMPEE
-306 RWKNMYAIMEVNSY
+306 RWRNMYAIMEINSY

-337 LEIVTYTVVDENNE
+337 LEITTYTLLDENNE

-403 NRDINYNIISDYKM
+403 NRDINYNIIRDYKT

-436 LLDIEVYQQKKV
+436 LMDIEVYQQKKV

-460 HVVILDRKKVLVEHK
+460 HVVILDRKKVLIEHK

-537 ADCDNFDERKEYY
+537 AGCDNFEERKEYY

-581 IEPVNLFDLC
+581 IGPVNLFDLC

-668 AEDKINK
+668 AEDKINE

-701 DRLGGNI
+701 ERLGGNI

-735 KLSKEGIVT
+735 KLSEEGIVT

-890 QI
+890 

>member
-1 MDRILHDASY
+1 MDRILRDASY

-121 ELEKANERFKEI
+121 ELERTNEKLLQVQKTAQISVWKYNSANEI
-133 QRLGRIAIWRYSLLN
+133 ITSIPLSLLN
-148 DAISYDYSPKSEE
+148 IINEPRTVTKTHYAKYIQEDDQEKFLAWLENCVNGNIDQSFNYLTTYSGLPIYIKVQTYSRTINS
-161 KDGKAQFK
+161 DGS
-169 TADYVSHIYKEDK
+169 V
-182 ELFLTWL
+182 
-189 NNSINNDTFEP
+189 
-200 VSYRI
+200 
-205 HHDNDLLYIRML
+205 
-217 AYTRIRKGSDE
+217 
-228 IELEGYIQDMT
+228 ELEGYAQNISNEKKQET
-239 EIRRKERNL
+239 NIN
-248 DTLTHAI
+248 TLTHAI
-255 NNAAEEIFAAKED
+255 DNAAEEIFAAKED
-268 GTLTFVNKKFRELHR
+268 GTLLFVNKRFRELHK
-283 VPQNVPLS
+283 VPEDVPLAN
-291 ELKIHTLPYGAMPEE
+291 LKIQTLPYGAMPEE
-306 RWKNMYAIMEVNSY
+306 RWRNMYAIMEVNSY

-361 SDQIKFETEIKRT
+361 SDQIKFETELKRT

-403 NRDINYNIISDYKM
+403 NRDINYNIIRDYKT

-436 LLDIEVYQQKKV
+436 LMDIEVYQQKKV

-460 HVVILDRKKVLVEHK
+460 HVVILDRKKVLVEHR
-475 DFSPIVLNIEWD
+475 DFSPIILNIEWD

-537 ADCDNFDERKEYY
+537 ADCDNFDERKDYY

-581 IEPVNLFDLC
+581 LGPVNLFDLC

-701 DRLGGNI
+701 ERLGGNI

-735 KLSKEGIVT
+735 KLSEEGIVT

-876 VAKLKLILNKWLKN
+876 VAKLKQILNKWLKN
-890 QI
+890 

>member
-121 ELEKANERFKEI
+121 ELEKANEKLLQVQKTAQISVWKYNSANEI
-133 QRLGRIAIWRYSLLN
+133 ITSIPLSLLN
-148 DAISYDYSPKSEE
+148 IINEPRTVTKTHYAKYIQEDDQEKFLAWLENCVNGNIDQSFNYLTTYSGLPIYIKVQTYSRTINS
-161 KDGKAQFK
+161 DGS
-169 TADYVSHIYKEDK
+169 V
-182 ELFLTWL
+182 
-189 NNSINNDTFEP
+189 
-200 VSYRI
+200 
-205 HHDNDLLYIRML
+205 
-217 AYTRIRKGSDE
+217 
-228 IELEGYIQDMT
+228 ELEGYAQNISNEKKQET
-239 EIRRKERNL
+239 NIN
-248 DTLTHAI
+248 TLTHAI
-255 NNAAEEIFAAKED
+255 DNAAEEIFAAKED
-268 GTLTFVNKKFRELHR
+268 GTLLFVNKRFRELHK
-283 VPQNVPLS
+283 VPEDVPLAN
-291 ELKIHTLPYGAMPEE
+291 LKIHTLPYGAMPEE
-306 RWKNMYAIMEVNSY
+306 RWRNIYAIMEVNSY
-320 KSFTVPNPIK
+320 KYFTVPNPIE

-337 LEIVTYTVVDENNE
+337 LEITTYTLLDENNE

-448 IHDVLEN
+448 IHDILEN
-455 HDDKG
+455 LDDKG
-460 HVVILDRKKVLVEHK
+460 HVVILDRKKVLIEHK

-537 ADCDNFDERKEYY
+537 ADCDNFEERREYY

-560 LELINEILDLSK
+560 LGLINEILDLSK

-581 IEPVNLFDLC
+581 IGPVNLFDLC
-591 KEIHNAHIFRCPQGV
+591 KEIYNAHIFRCPQGV

-653 NKLVKFYVTDSGTGI
+653 NKLVKFYVTDSGIGI

-701 DRLGGNI
+701 ERLGGNI

-720 TFTLPCGKFTKKKTH
+720 TFTLPCGKCTKKKTH
-735 KLSKEGIVT
+735 KLSEEGIVT

-806 EAVSLFNDKKPDL
+806 EAVNLFNDKKPDL

-876 VAKLKLILNKWLKN
+876 VAKLKQILNKWLKN
-890 QI
+890 

>member
-1 MDRILHDASY
+1 MDRILRDASY

-37 HSDLCFMQEKY
+37 YSDLCFMQEKY

-239 EIRRKERNL
+239 EIRRKEKNL

-255 NNAAEEIFAAKED
+255 DNAAEEIFAAKKD
-268 GTLTFVNKKFRELHR
+268 GTLIFANKKFRELHR
-283 VPQNVPLS
+283 VPQNVPLN
-291 ELKIHTLPYGAMPEE
+291 ELKIQTLPYGAMSEE
-306 RWKNMYAIMEVNSY
+306 RWRNIYAIMELNSY

-403 NRDINYNIISDYKM
+403 NRDINYNIIRDYKTI
-417 FVGKT
+417 VGKT

-436 LLDIEVYQQKKV
+436 LMDIEVYQQKKV

-455 HDDKG
+455 LDDKG

-496 ELTAAKEKA
+496 ELTAAKERA

-560 LELINEILDLSK
+560 LGLINEILDLSK

-581 IEPVNLFDLC
+581 VGPVNMFDLC
-591 KEIHNAHIFRCPQGV
+591 KEIYNAHIFRCPQGV

-653 NKLVKFYVTDSGTGI
+653 NKLVKCYVTDTGI
-668 AEDKINK
+668 GISEDKINK
-675 IFDRFVKGENSIQ
+675 IFDRFVKANDDVQ

-694 SICKTII
+694 AICKTII
-701 DRLGGNI
+701 ERLGGSI
-708 SVEST
+708 CVESVQ
-713 LGIGTTF
+713 GVGTTF
-720 TFTLPCGKFTKKKTH
+720 TFTLPCGNISKKKTH
-735 KLSKEGIVT
+735 KLSDKNVVIIKNEVTTEDHALESVNEHKVKDYKKET
-744 MSSSK
+744 
-749 SILDNDW
+749 
-756 ERANVRKENV
+756 
-766 DKEENEADTILIAE
+766 EADTILIAE

-839 ELSPNIPIIALSA
+839 ELSPDIPIIALSA

-858 TEEALAAG
+858 TEEALEAG

-876 VAKLKLILNKWLKN
+876 VAKLKQILNKWLKN
-890 QI
+890 